1 MSIFDEAIE
10 LTLPK
15 KQTYE
20 GRREDFIN
28 DFYEIDPTS
37 KTGLRWTQ
45 DRVMMKKGDEAGSYN
60 RGTGYWQLSD
70 GYYGRMGAHQA
81 VMFLATGKMSNIE
94 CQVDHINGNPLD
106 NKVEN
111 LRFVTPTGNQRN
123 ANRKTNVN
131 NTSGIPGI
139 QKVSIGGKT
148 RWRAKYAGA
157 ILYTGL
163 CKETAIKSL
172 EEAKEKDVEYI
183 NA

>member
-1 MSIFDEAIE
+1 MSIFKDAIS

-15 KQTYE
+15 KPTYE
-20 GRREDFIN
+20 GRREDFIK

-45 DRVMMKKGDEAGSYN
+45 DRVMKKKGDEAGSFN
-60 RGTGYWQLSD
+60 RGTGYWQVSN

-81 VMFLATGKMSNIE
+81 VMFLATGEMSNINYH
-94 CQVDHINGNPLD
+94 VDHINGNPLD
-106 NKVEN
+106 NRVEN

-123 ANRKTNVN
+123 ANRKTPSN
-131 NTSGIPGI
+131 NKSGIPGI
-139 QKVSIGGKT
+139 FQVLSNGKKA
-148 RWRAKYAGA
+148 WRTKYAGF

-163 CKETAIKSL
+163 CKETAIKRL
-172 EEAKEKDVEYI
+172 EEAKDNDDEYI